1 MNSNKIEFI
10 VGEDDGYRLD
20 YYLSLEMNELS
31 RSYAQ
36 KLIKDKVVTVNGRYK
51 KQSYI
56 VNEGDIIE
64 LVLPDKEELK
74 LEKENIPLDII
85 FEDNDI
91 VVINKPQGL
100 VVHPAPGNYTGT
112 LVNALLYHIDNLSTI
127 NGIIRPGIIHR
138 IDKDTSGLLIIAKN
152 DYSHKVLSND
162 LKNHEINREY
172 IALCH
177 GRLKQSNGT
186 IDMPIGRDL
195 RNRKKMA
202 VTQVNSKN
210 AITHFTVLK
219 NFDNYSLLK
228 LKLETGRTHQIRVHL
243 SHINHPIVGD
253 PLYSKISNEFGIN
266 KQMLHAFKI
275 KFNHPRSKEMMTFYA
290 PFPNEFKNI
299 IKKIVKREYNDN
311 KSKNNG

>member
-1 MNSNKIEFI
+1 MNYKKFKFI
-10 VGEDDGYRLD
+10 VGEDDDHRLD

-36 KLIKDKVVTVNGRYK
+36 KLIKDKFVTVNGQYK
-51 KQSYI
+51 KQSYL

-64 LVLPDKEELK
+64 IFLPEKEELK

-85 FEDNDI
+85 FEDSDI
-91 VVINKPQGL
+91 AVINKPQGL
-100 VVHPAPGNYTGT
+100 VVHPAPGNYSGT
-112 LVNALLYHIDNLSTI
+112 LVNALLYHIDNLSSI

-152 DYSHKVLSND
+152 DYSHKILSND
-162 LKNHEINREY
+162 LKTHEINREY

-177 GRLKQSNGT
+177 GRLTQSNGT
-186 IDMPIGRDL
+186 INMPIGRDL
-195 RNRKKMA
+195 RDRKKMA

-210 AITHFTVLK
+210 AITYFTVLK
-219 NFDNYSLLK
+219 NFENYSLLK

-253 PLYSKISNEFGIN
+253 PIYSKNSNEFGIN

-275 KFNHPRSKEMMTFYA
+275 KFNHPRSKEIMTFYA

-299 IKKIVKREYNDN
+299 IKKIVKREYYDN
-311 KSKNNG
+311 

>member
-1 MNSNKIEFI
+1 MNYNKIEFI

-100 VVHPAPGNYTGT
+100 VVHPAPGNYSGT

-162 LKNHEINREY
+162 LKKHEINREY

-177 GRLKQSNGT
+177 GRLTQSNGT
-186 IDMPIGRDL
+186 IDMPIGRDP

-210 AITHFTVLK
+210 AITYFTVLK

-243 SHINHPIVGD
+243 SHINHSIVGD
-253 PLYSKISNEFGIN
+253 PLYSKISNEFGIK

-275 KFNHPRSKEMMTFYA
+275 KFNHPRSKETMTFYA

-311 KSKNNG
+311 

>member
-1 MNSNKIEFI
+1 MSYKKIEFI

-36 KLIKDKVVTVNGRYK
+36 KLIKDKVVTVNGSYK
-51 KQSYI
+51 KQSYL

-64 LVLPDKEELK
+64 LLLPEIEELK
-74 LEKENIPLDII
+74 LEKENIPLDIV

-100 VVHPAPGNYTGT
+100 VVHPAPGNYSGT
-112 LVNALLYHIDNLSTI
+112 LVNALLYHIDNLSSI

-152 DYSHKVLSND
+152 DFSHKILSND
-162 LKNHEINREY
+162 LKKHEISREY

-177 GRLKQSNGT
+177 GRLSQNNGT
-186 IDMPIGRDL
+186 INAPIGRDP

-202 VTQVNSKN
+202 VTEINSKN

-253 PLYSKISNEFGIN
+253 PVYSKALNEFGIN

-275 KFNHPRSKEMMTFYA
+275 KFNHPRSKKMMTFYA
-290 PFPNEFKNI
+290 PLPDEFKNI
-299 IKKIVKREYNDN
+299 IKKIVKRECNDN
-311 KSKNNG
+311 

>member
-1 MNSNKIEFI
+1 MNYKKFKFI
-10 VGEDDGYRLD
+10 AGEDDENRLD
-20 YYLSLEMNELS
+20 YYLSLEINELS

-36 KLIKDKVVTVNGRYK
+36 KLIKDKAVTVNGQYK
-51 KQSYI
+51 KQSYF

-64 LVLPDKEELK
+64 IFLPEKEELK

-91 VVINKPQGL
+91 AVINKPQGL
-100 VVHPAPGNYTGT
+100 VVHPAPGNYSGT
-112 LVNALLYHIDNLSTI
+112 LVNALLYHIDNLSSI

-152 DYSHKVLSND
+152 DYSHKILSND
-162 LKNHEINREY
+162 LKTHEISREY

-177 GRLKQSNGT
+177 GRLTQSNGT
-186 IDMPIGRDL
+186 INMPIGRDL
-195 RNRKKMA
+195 RDRKKMA

-219 NFDNYSLLK
+219 NFEYYSLLK

-253 PLYSKISNEFGIN
+253 PIYSKNSNEFGVN

-275 KFNHPRSKEMMTFYA
+275 KFNHPRSKEIMTFYA

-299 IKKIVKREYNDN
+299 IKKIVKREYYDN
-311 KSKNNG
+311 